1 MKEIRNKQGGS
12 ELIAFLVILA
22 TCAVI
27 AAGFYGNSDNA
38 LKDSFKGLS
47 NQYTSNDTIVLE

>member
-1 MKEIRNKQGGS
+1 MKKLLNKHGGS

-27 AAGFYGNSDNA
+27 SSGLYNNSSNV

-47 NQYTSNDTIVLE
+47 NQYTSKDTIVLD